1 MSVDQSRVIKY
12 LSQGIGT
19 KQIADALGCDESYI
33 SQLRS
38 DPDIQAKVEELQ
50 ANYAVKD
57 ASFDEALDRAE
68 EMALERIEKTL
79 PFANTSQALAAFRIL
94 NTARRR
100 KDGPVTPEVHVT
112 NVVLQLPAAAAPRYI
127 LNDRSEI
134 VEVEGKTMVA
144 ANPHQLPAL
153 LEKKT
158 GKTLL
163 PTVTDLDKAAT
174 RLAVLSPTGR
184 APRKLPSLPPSYKLT
199 PDMI

>member
-19 KQIADALGCDESYI
+19 KQIADAIGCEESYI
-33 SQLRS
+33 SQLKAI
-38 DPDIQAKVEELQ
+38 PEIQEQVQKLQ
-50 ANYAVKD
+50 ADYAVKD

-100 KDGPVTPEVHVT
+100 KDGPVTPDVHVT
-112 NVVLQLPAAAAPRYI
+112 NVILQLPAAAAPRYI

-134 VEVEGKTMVA
+134 VEVEGKTMLA
-144 ANPHQLPAL
+144 ANPHQLPTL

-163 PTVTDLDKAAT
+163 PVVTDLDKAAT
-174 RLAVLSPTGR
+174 RLAVLTPAGR
-184 APRKLPSLPPSYKLT
+184 APRKLPTVLT
-199 PDMI
+199 PDML